1 MNRSIVIS
9 YVFHGKDDL
18 KDFKEFLNSIKKYP
32 PPPSTI
38 LSVTVK
44 QIPDALKIKMQRII
58 VDMNLQ
64 LIVKFHHFPD
74 IGFGQGTH
82 YLINE
87 IYNPKIIIFMTARSK
102 FNNIDWFSLLVTPF
116 ENKNVGVVG
125 SMYSL
130 ASIKTDYYLSAETR
144 IMNKFYLKL
153 SKIQEQNAIYKGL
166 KQKKHY
172 LFFGK
177 YHTKITNFVVR
188 FVFHFYMRKHPI
200 GYKAYF
206 PSFPNPHLRGTGLA
220 IRGDLLH
227 KIGRVPLTQEE
238 ELIFESGYTGISAE
252 ASRLGFKVLVCT
264 SFKKYSNIYDKDIKD
279 TYTKIG
285 SKAII
290 YDYHIKLFNGL
301 SELQQAAFHYLLS
314 IDKQSSFIDTQD

>member
-32 PPPSTI
+32 PAPSTI

-102 FNNIDWFSLLVTPF
+102 FNNIDWFINISFQYITKKELVLNPTLEEHHNLVYSNDNVIDVNEMLLEQD
-116 ENKNVGVVG
+116 EN
-125 SMYSL
+125 
-130 ASIKTDYYLSAETR
+130 
-144 IMNKFYLKL
+144 
-153 SKIQEQNAIYKGL
+153 
-166 KQKKHY
+166 
-172 LFFGK
+172 
-177 YHTKITNFVVR
+177 
-188 FVFHFYMRKHPI
+188 
-200 GYKAYF
+200 
-206 PSFPNPHLRGTGLA
+206 
-220 IRGDLLH
+220 DLLDE
-227 KIGRVPLTQEE
+227 ILNN
-238 ELIFESGYTGISAE
+238 
-252 ASRLGFKVLVCT
+252 
-264 SFKKYSNIYDKDIKD
+264 NI
-279 TYTKIG
+279 
-285 SKAII
+285 
-290 YDYHIKLFNGL
+290 
-301 SELQQAAFHYLLS
+301 
-314 IDKQSSFIDTQD
+314 